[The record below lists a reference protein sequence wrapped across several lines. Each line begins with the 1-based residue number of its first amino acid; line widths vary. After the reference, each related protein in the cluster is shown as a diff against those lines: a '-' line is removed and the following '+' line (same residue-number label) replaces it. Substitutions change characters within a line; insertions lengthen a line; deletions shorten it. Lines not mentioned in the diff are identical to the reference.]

1 MDQNES
7 KMQIA
12 VLIDS
17 ENVSSRYASI
27 IFNEIETYGFAT
39 YRRIYGNWT
48 KNNGWSENILL
59 ENSITPIQQFNY
71 TSGKN
76 SSDMTM
82 VIDAMDILYS
92 GNVDGF
98 CLVTSDSDFTRLA
111 SRLREAGKIVVG
123 MGEKKTPSPFIA
135 AASCVPFPPGAEQ
148 RSKPLSPGFASK
160 RGAAHMAEGS

>member
-92 GNVDGF
+92 GQVDGF
-98 CLVTSDSDFTRLA
+98 CIVSSDSDFTRLA
-111 SRLREAGKIVVG
+111 ARLREEAAMAEAG
-123 MGEKKTPSPFIA
+123 
-135 AASCVPFPPGAEQ
+135 GAEGQ
-148 RSKPLSPGFASK
+148 D
-160 RGAAHMAEGS
+160 

>member
-82 VIDAMDILYS
+82 VIDAM
-92 GNVDGF
+92 
-98 CLVTSDSDFTRLA
+98 
-111 SRLREAGKIVVG
+111 E
-123 MGEKKTPSPFIA
+123 
-135 AASCVPFPPGAEQ
+135 
-148 RSKPLSPGFASK
+148 SK
-160 RGAAHMAEGS
+160 RLGRFSSGSRHLLPDESLI

>member
-1 MDQNES
+1 MHLS
-7 KMQIA
+7 FLMK
-12 VLIDS
+12 S
-17 ENVSSRYASI
+17 
-27 IFNEIETYGFAT
+27 ETYGFAT

-48 KNNGWSENILL
+48 KNNGWNENILL

-98 CLVTSDSDFTRLA
+98 CLVTSDSDFTRSPCA
-111 SRLREAGKIVVG
+111 CGKPIC
-123 MGEKKTPSPFIA
+123 T
-135 AASCVPFPPGAEQ
+135 
-148 RSKPLSPGFASK
+148 
-160 RGAAHMAEGS
+160 